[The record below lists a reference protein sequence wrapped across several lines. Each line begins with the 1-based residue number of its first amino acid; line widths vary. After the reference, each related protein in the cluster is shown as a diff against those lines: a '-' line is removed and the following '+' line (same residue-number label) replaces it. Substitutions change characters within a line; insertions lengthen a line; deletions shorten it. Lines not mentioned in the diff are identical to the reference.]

1 MLTLT
6 TNIMIVNRVCVLSP
20 SAEVRLYELSVCV
33 LVSIRMEL
41 LPEVLFGVGV
51 ADYDFALSCFC
62 EVVEAFNFGCH
73 VVFFLIHVQ
82 FSCACAVYFFD
93 DMFDGGVFGV

>member
-1 MLTLT
+1 MLTRT
-6 TNIMIVNRVCVLSP
+6 AKIAIVNRVCVLSP
-20 SAEVRLYELSVCV
+20 SAEVRPCEFSVCV

-41 LPEVLFGVGV
+41 LPEVLFGAGV
-51 ADYDFALSCFC
+51 ADYDFALSYFC

-93 DMFDGGVFGV
+93 AMFD